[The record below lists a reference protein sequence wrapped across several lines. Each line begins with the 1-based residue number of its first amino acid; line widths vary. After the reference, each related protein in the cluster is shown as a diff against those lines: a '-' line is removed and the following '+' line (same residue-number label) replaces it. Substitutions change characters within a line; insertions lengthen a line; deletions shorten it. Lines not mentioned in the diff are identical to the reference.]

1 MSTKNYSSITRYNFE
16 SSVITL
22 IDKTRIQLSP
32 DALSLFKVNF
42 NLDLTNSQNFYHALL
57 YCSSL
62 LLDVEE
68 EFVEDKY
75 NYSLWKESAVINSI
89 ARTLKEEEK
98 KAEHLREDMNVII
111 QRRDDIADR
120 IHSQINHFNK
130 YQDRI
135 QHTQIKH
142 NEYFY
147 QYNPLIFAIY
157 PDSLILEAIQENG
170 KFYVRYELHRSALLF
185 NDLPEMGCAFIEFNY
200 QFHSELIS
208 KINILNLGEPNSLQ
222 IISSS
227 WNEKD
232 YLKRPQSVLSRRRI
246 NFKPKLINSYMQS
259 PIVEYLY
266 NNENNIYVNKIELEK
281 VTVFDFIHIIENHY
295 SKGDVV
301 TIEVVTNPGLER
313 VTIQKRD
320 EMIVIQMNGDQET
333 KKYFKLHV
341 NSVKNLYNLV
351 HLIDSM
357 EISYIYEFFP
367 VKVTLNL
374 KEDRINLLQYFN
386 TTIYEDQ
393 LFQILIEYQTLKY
406 DKTRKTRLLNYVKDN
421 QSVNDNEIQFSFKFN
436 EEELHS
442 AIADLLITGKIM
454 VDDIA
459 KKLRYRDPFTFPSD
473 GFGKNNIEKSDFINL
488 ASAMSDLFED
498 YIISKSIHKGFTFTV
513 QGFQFEPNIILDDR
527 GRVISIDC
535 SCNLNK
541 KRNPC
546 YHIFALHIAVIRGG
560 LG

>member
-1 MSTKNYSSITRYNFE
+1 MSIKNYSSITRYNFE

-32 DALSLFKVNF
+32 DALSEFKVDF

-62 LLDVEE
+62 LLDIKED
-68 EFVEDKY
+68 FVEDKH
-75 NYSLWKESAVINSI
+75 NYSLWKESALINSI

-98 KAEHLREDMNVII
+98 KPEHLREDLNVII
-111 QRRDDIADR
+111 QRREDIADR
-120 IHSQINHFNK
+120 IHLQINHFNK
-130 YQDRI
+130 YQDQI
-135 QHTQIKH
+135 QKTQIKH
-142 NEYFY
+142 NKHFH

-170 KFYVRYELHRSALLF
+170 KFYVRYELHRSVLLF

-208 KINILNLGEPNSLQ
+208 RINILNLGESNSLQ

-227 WNEKD
+227 WSEKD

-246 NFKPKLINSYMQS
+246 NFKPKLINSYIQS

-266 NNENNIYVNKIELEK
+266 NNENNVYVNNIVLEK
-281 VTVFDFIHIIENHY
+281 IAAFDFIHIIENQY
-295 SKGDVV
+295 SIDEIV
-301 TIEVVTNPGLER
+301 TINVSTKPGLEKIS
-313 VTIQKRD
+313 IQKKD
-320 EMIVIQMNGDQET
+320 EMIIILMNGENET
-333 KKYFKLHV
+333 NKYFKLHA

-357 EISYIYEFFP
+357 TITYIYQFFP

-374 KEDRINLLQYFN
+374 KEDRINLIQYFK
-386 TTIYEDQ
+386 TTKYEDQ
-393 LFQILIEYQTLKY
+393 LFQILIRYQTFKY
-406 DKTRKTRLLNYVKDN
+406 DKTRKTRLLAYVKDN
-421 QSVNDNEIQFSFKFN
+421 QSVNENEIQFSFKFN

-442 AIADLLITGKIM
+442 AIADLLLTGKVMI
-454 VDDIA
+454 DDIT
-459 KKLRYRDPFTFPSD
+459 KKLRFRDPFTFPSEEVD
-473 GFGKNNIEKSDFINL
+473 NDNIQNSDFMNL

-498 YIISKSIHKGFTFTV
+498 YIIIDDIDNGSKFTV
-513 QGFQFEPNIILDDR
+513 HGFQFQPNIILDNR
-527 GRVISIDC
+527 GRVISVDC
-535 SCNLNK
+535 SCNLNRK
-541 KRNPC
+541 QNPC

-560 LG
+560 L